1 MTRIAWPIF
10 AALAM
15 LTAVSSVWSQNFPP
29 WSKGGNN
36 PASEPGFIFAVP
48 DVDNVP
54 DLHGNAEG
62 AKLVLFIGGNQFFV
76 LPQLIGAFEKQ
87 HPELRGNIFYETL
100 PPGILRKQM
109 ASNNTLTLGNFT
121 LRVEPDVY
129 AAGKAT
135 VAEMVAHGELQDPV
149 SYASNDLII
158 MVGKSNPKQIRSL
171 GDLANPALRLS
182 MPNIEFE
189 GVAKQIG
196 DSLRKAGSEALF
208 RTVYETKAQDG
219 STFLT
224 QIHHR
229 QTPMRIMNGQSDA
242 GVTWSSEVRF
252 QEKIGNPISGVA
264 IPSEENTT
272 ATYAAALVR
281 KAPHPKAA
289 RAWLS
294 FLKSPEA
301 QAIYKEYGFGPVP

>member
-1 MTRIAWPIF
+1 MRISWPIF

-15 LTAVSSVWSQNFPP
+15 LTTALPVWSQNFPP

-36 PASEPGFIFAVP
+36 PSTEQGFVFAVP

-54 DLHGNAEG
+54 DLHGNSEG

-87 HPELRGNIFYETL
+87 HPELRGQMFYETL

-121 LRVEPDVY
+121 LHVEPDVY
-129 AAGKAT
+129 AAGQAA
-135 VAEMVAHGELQDPV
+135 VSEMVAHGELQDPV

-158 MVGKSNPKQIRSL
+158 MVAKSNPKQIRSL
-171 GDLANPALRLS
+171 RDLANPTLHLS
-182 MPNIEFE
+182 MPNVEFE
-189 GVAKQIG
+189 GVAKQIA
-196 DSLRKAGSEALF
+196 DSLRKAGSEELF
-208 RTVYETKAQDG
+208 RAVYETKARDG

-229 QTPMRIMNGQSDA
+229 QTPLRIMNGRSDA

-252 QEKIGNPISGVA
+252 QEKIGNPISGVL
-264 IPSEENTT
+264 IPSEQNTT

-281 KAPHPKAA
+281 KAPHPEAA

-301 QAIYKEYGFGPVP
+301 QAIYKEYGFGSVK

>member
-54 DLHGNAEG
+54 DLQGNAEG

-121 LRVEPDVY
+121 LHVEPDVY

-264 IPSEENTT
+264 IPSEENTA